1 MRDYVDWIKRFVDF
15 YNRRHPREMGADE
28 IRAFLGRLA
37 SDLDVAVAT
46 HRQPLS
52 ELLFLYREV
61 LESELPWL
69 EKPVA

>member
-1 MRDYVDWIKRFVDF
+1 
-15 YNRRHPREMGADE
+15 MGADE